1 MITVA
6 LSLHSCRSEDFLQ
19 DKEKSKEDFK
29 VSLLNRQQLDQQKPL
44 LQELSKLKSKF
55 RYKNIDRKL
64 AKSAQDDIFEGAIIG
79 TNQVLLIEKN
89 GNKTYT
95 FPVYRTYMSDKTE
108 SLIVKENEDH
118 TFSGI
123 LVQYDLT
130 KEEKQ
135 QFLTGQ
141 NTEINSKIKIFD
153 VDKLNLNAKTNVDV
167 IGCFVITWET
177 GWCSANVHYTGGPGG
192 CTVGGAPAPMIQ
204 SIEYVCENGNP
215 ADNGESGESGSTGPV
230 VGAGIDLGAYF
241 SIPFISIGYQYY
253 ETEDDLDP
261 NYLHYMSVVNYFSS
275 LGTTLNQLRTTNPDL
290 FYYTFF
296 YFKDN
301 GINPT
306 TKAFITQRLAGLN
319 AWYVAVNNNPN
330 SIPANN
336 QYFLNWAYKYL
347 VLNPDVTWEEFYE
360 EYLATPC
367 DQLKA
372 IKDKPGFTNKMTEL
386 KNNVPTGTQ
395 EKGFIIRD
403 IPNQEFS
410 PVVQGGGM
418 DGGVMFPFK
427 DNTPQD
433 LEELYRTYGTA
444 HNHLESKINHVG
456 VFSPEDIGAL
466 YYLGMFETFANNPHR
481 SDFPK
486 KTIMYVITNR
496 GLFAM
501 KINDFNKL
509 YTFAKWWSDM
519 VMSDV
524 NNGTEDSKK
533 YTEDHFS
540 NPEKYNIT
548 NTSTKEQQIKGF
560 LRFIKDKNIGIDLYE
575 GDKESFGGWKK
586 LTLKTNLDGTF
597 SYSEEPCN

>member
-1 MITVA
+1 
-6 LSLHSCRSEDFLQ
+6 
-19 DKEKSKEDFK
+19 
-29 VSLLNRQQLDQQKPL
+29 
-44 LQELSKLKSKF
+44 
-55 RYKNIDRKL
+55 
-64 AKSAQDDIFEGAIIG
+64 
-79 TNQVLLIEKN
+79 
-89 GNKTYT
+89 
-95 FPVYRTYMSDKTE
+95 MSDKTE

-215 ADNGESGESGSTGPV
+215 AGNGESGESGSTGPV

-275 LGTTLNQLRTTNPDL
+275 LGTTLNQLRTANPDL

-306 TKAFITQRLAGLN
+306 TKAFISQRLNGLN
-319 AWYVAVNNNPN
+319 AWYVAAENSPN
-330 SIPANN
+330 SISANN

-347 VLNPDVTWEEFYE
+347 ILNPDVTWEEFYE

-367 DQLKA
+367 DKIKA
-372 IKDKPGFTNKMTEL
+372 KFADIKFKEKVTAIDKPEVFADDSEMGYASGYPDASTGATETQYVLMENNPNTHKVKLPDGNQYFAYMHSHTNDTATEITIKIFSPKDVSTFLTSCVRNAEDHGSIKDAYSM
-386 KNNVPTGTQ
+386 
-395 EKGFIIRD
+395 
-403 IPNQEFS
+403 
-410 PVVQGGGM
+410 
-418 DGGVMFPFK
+418 
-427 DNTPQD
+427 
-433 LEELYRTYGTA
+433 
-444 HNHLESKINHVG
+444 
-456 VFSPEDIGAL
+456 
-466 YYLGMFETFANNPHR
+466 
-481 SDFPK
+481 
-486 KTIMYVITNR
+486 VITSEGNYMLQYSGTGDYSIGDNQIKNWENWYLTEFQKIQKEDGSFNQNDVEKLFSR
-496 GLFAM
+496 FLKESVKIDGLEVYYVEKNTGKAS
-501 KINDFNKL
+501 KL
-509 YTFAKWWSDM
+509 TT
-519 VMSDV
+519 
-524 NNGTEDSKK
+524 NGTK
-533 YTEDHFS
+533 
-540 NPEKYNIT
+540 I
-548 NTSTKEQQIKGF
+548 
-560 LRFIKDKNIGIDLYE
+560 
-575 GDKESFGGWKK
+575 
-586 LTLKTNLDGTF
+586 
-597 SYSEEPCN
+597 PCPL

>member
-1 MITVA
+1 MKRNLFLRLCLIMTVA

-19 DKEKSKEDFK
+19 DTEKSKQDFK

-44 LQELSKLKSKF
+44 LQELSELKSKF

-64 AKSAQDDIFEGAIIG
+64 GKSAQDDIFEGAIIG

-153 VDKLNLNAKTNVDV
+153 VDKLNINAKTNVDV
-167 IGCFVITWET
+167 IGCFVITWEV
-177 GWCSANVHYTGGPGG
+177 GWCSANKHYTGGPGG
-192 CTVGGAPAPMIQ
+192 CSVGGAPAPMIQ

-275 LGTTLNQLRTTNPDL
+275 LGTTLNQLRTANPDL

-306 TKAFITQRLAGLN
+306 TKAFISQRLNGLN
-319 AWYVAVNNNPN
+319 AWYVAAENSPN
-330 SIPANN
+330 SISANN

-367 DQLKA
+367 DNLSKLLDPTKGNLKPLITNGMYSYINNSVGEAGVFIKKDSGGNITTQVAPPSGDNTLQIKVNDNYYSAVHTHPKTTYPMFSYDDIISLYTLEVEGSNHNDKQSSFILVCEDDFGVKQTYAIVFENAGQMVEQVWNSPENIGCSLDELKA
-372 IKDKPGFTNKMTEL
+372 AMMKKY
-386 KNNVPTGTQ
+386 
-395 EKGFIIRD
+395 
-403 IPNQEFS
+403 
-410 PVVQGGGM
+410 
-418 DGGVMFPFK
+418 
-427 DNTPQD
+427 
-433 LEELYRTYGTA
+433 LEEYEKEENGQKNYERAFLRLNFGTNIGLY
-444 HNHLESKINHVG
+444 
-456 VFSPEDIGAL
+456 
-466 YYLGMFETFANNPHR
+466 
-481 SDFPK
+481 
-486 KTIMYVITNR
+486 KTDPNLTSWQ
-496 GLFAM
+496 
-501 KINDFNKL
+501 KL
-509 YTFAKWWSDM
+509 YIEADLPTATVKS
-519 VMSDV
+519 
-524 NNGTEDSKK
+524 
-533 YTEDHFS
+533 
-540 NPEKYNIT
+540 T
-548 NTSTKEQQIKGF
+548 N
-560 LRFIKDKNIGIDLYE
+560 
-575 GDKESFGGWKK
+575 
-586 LTLKTNLDGTF
+586 
-597 SYSEEPCN
+597 CN